1 MDCVTSHEVDRRYL
15 FKSPVFEVETGSVG
29 YSRIGGARSKGNKA
43 QYCYSEVDRI
53 QQLNKKPIC
62 KM

>member
-29 YSRIGGARSKGNKA
+29 YSRIGGARSKGNKR
-43 QYCYSEVDRI
+43 STVTVKLI
-53 QQLNKKPIC
+53 GSNN
-62 KM
+62 